1 MRQHENYSGS
11 FGSTVSS
18 IFKSSYVAFWT
29 SCGRIFLTRYNV
41 VGLSSSLEL
50 KSCNYLILS
59 YLILSYLILSYLILS
74 HLISS
79 HLISSH
85 IVSSRLVSSR
95 LFSSH
100 LISSHFL
107 SSHLTSSHLTS
118 IVWNFRQKTNQ
129 MLVKIFFYKLSSDN
143 LRHNHSDEVTTF
155 TNLTFSLFF
164 LFLLFLVAIVFYEQ
178 ILL

>member
-1 MRQHENYSGS
+1 MHQNENYSGS

-59 YLILSYLILSYLILS
+59 YLILSR
-74 HLISS
+74 
-79 HLISSH
+79 LISSH
-85 IVSSRLVSSR
+85 IISSRLVSSR

-118 IVWNFRQKTNQ
+118 IVWNFRQKYKSNACQ
-129 MLVKIFFYKLSSDN
+129 NLFFINSQVIIC
-143 LRHNHSDEVTTF
+143 VTTI
-155 TNLTFSLFF
+155 
-164 LFLLFLVAIVFYEQ
+164 AMK
-178 ILL
+178 

>member
-1 MRQHENYSGS
+1 MRQNENYSGS

-29 SCGRIFLTRYNV
+29 SCGRIFLTRHNV

-59 YLILSYLILSYLILS
+59 YLILSYLILSHLISSHLISSHLISS

-85 IVSSRLVSSR
+85 IVSSRLVSS
-95 LFSSH
+95 LLISSH
-100 LISSHFL
+100 LISFPLLSSYL
-107 SSHLTSSHLTS
+107 ISSHLNC
-118 IVWNFRQKTNQ
+118 VE
-129 MLVKIFFYKLSSDN
+129 LSPKNKSN
-143 LRHNHSDEVTTF
+143 ACQN
-155 TNLTFSLFF
+155 
-164 LFLLFLVAIVFYEQ
+164 LFL
-178 ILL
+178 

>member
-1 MRQHENYSGS
+1 MHQNENYSGS

-59 YLILSYLILSYLILS
+59 YLILSYLILSYLISSHLISSHLISYRLVSSRLVSS

-79 HLISSH
+79 HLISSPL
-85 IVSSRLVSSR
+85 ILP
-95 LFSSH
+95 H
-100 LISSHFL
+100 LISPQLCGTFAKKQIKCL
-107 SSHLTSSHLTS
+107 SKS
-118 IVWNFRQKTNQ
+118 
-129 MLVKIFFYKLSSDN
+129 FFINSQVIIC
-143 LRHNHSDEVTTF
+143 VTTI
-155 TNLTFSLFF
+155 
-164 LFLLFLVAIVFYEQ
+164 AMK
-178 ILL
+178 

>member
-1 MRQHENYSGS
+1 MRQNENYSGS

-59 YLILSYLILSYLILS
+59 YLILSYLILSYLISSHLISYHLVSSRLVSS

-79 HLISSH
+79 HLISFP
-85 IVSSRLVSSR
+85 
-95 LFSSH
+95 LFSSY
-100 LISSHFL
+100 LISSHLNCVEL
-107 SSHLTSSHLTS
+107 SPKNKS
-118 IVWNFRQKTNQ
+118 NACQN
-129 MLVKIFFYKLSSDN
+129 
-143 LRHNHSDEVTTF
+143 
-155 TNLTFSLFF
+155 
-164 LFLLFLVAIVFYEQ
+164 LFL
-178 ILL
+178 